1 MKYVYFYISLLF
13 LKIIDAFKPFI
24 SKYISERTS
33 ERIIKSLS
41 GSLSGL
47 LQNIPYI
54 NNKLLVNPI
63 SVIETEKPDCDV
75 NSESCKINI
84 IVPGYMEHDPKAEAE
99 KNI

>member
-41 GSLSGL
+41 GL

-75 NSESCKINI
+75 TSESCKINI
-84 IVPGYMEHDPKAEAE
+84 IVPGYMEHDPKKEAE

>member
-13 LKIIDAFKPFI
+13 CKIIDAFKPFI

-41 GSLSGL
+41 GF

-54 NNKLLVNPI
+54 NNKVIDNPV
-63 SVIETEKPDCDV
+63 SVIEIEKSECDAT
-75 NSESCKINI
+75 SEICKINI

-99 KNI
+99 RNI

>member
-13 LKIIDAFKPFI
+13 CKIIDAFKPFI

-41 GSLSGL
+41 GF

-54 NNKLLVNPI
+54 NNKVIDNPV
-63 SVIETEKPDCDV
+63 SVIEIEKPDCDI
-75 NSESCKINI
+75 NSQTCKINM

-99 KNI
+99 RNI

>member
-13 LKIIDAFKPFI
+13 FKIIDAFKPFI

-41 GSLSGL
+41 GL

-54 NNKLLVNPI
+54 NNKVLVNPI
-63 SVIETEKPDCDV
+63 SVIKTEKPDCDV
-75 NSESCKINI
+75 TSEICKINI
-84 IVPGYMEHDPKAEAE
+84 IMPGYMEHDPKEEAE
-99 KNI
+99 KHLN